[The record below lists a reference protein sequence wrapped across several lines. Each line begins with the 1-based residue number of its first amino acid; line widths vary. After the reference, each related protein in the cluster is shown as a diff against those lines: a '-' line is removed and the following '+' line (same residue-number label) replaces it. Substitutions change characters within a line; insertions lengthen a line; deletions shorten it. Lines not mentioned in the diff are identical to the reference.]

1 MSNVTALETDG
12 IIAAA
17 SETLRRTVTLVRP
30 LAGGQH
36 AKTLVVADSTTEYVV
51 RVFPPLDDAVGH
63 EPRILDRVAALCDR
77 VPRLVATGQFGECS
91 FIVTSVVAGGPP
103 SPDLPLR
110 RVAEQMA
117 AVLAQIHQLDSVGL
131 RTLSWETPR
140 GDSTIEALG
149 RRAWKQLDLADHV
162 LTHYDF
168 WCGNAMWEGDTLTG
182 VVDWSGARSAPRG
195 LDVSWCRLDLVLL
208 GSSDAADHFLAEYER
223 ESGHP
228 LPDSHAWDL
237 VAAARSA
244 SRVETWAPNYLGV
257 GYSDLTESTL
267 RERMDDW
274 TSLLCLS

>member
-1 MSNVTALETDG
+1 MTVVECDG
-12 IIAAA
+12 VIAAVSDA
-17 SETLRRTVTLVRP
+17 LGRTITLVRP
-30 LAGGQH
+30 LSGGQH

-63 EPRILDRVAALCDR
+63 EPQILDRVAALGDR
-77 VPRLVATGQFGECS
+77 VPRLVATGQFGDFP
-91 FIVTSVVAGGPP
+91 FIVTSLVVGGPP

-149 RRAWKQLDLADHV
+149 RRAWQQLDLADHV

-168 WCGNAMWEGDTLTG
+168 WCGNAMWEGETLTG
-182 VVDWSGARSAPRG
+182 VVDWSGARGAPRG

-208 GSSDAADHFLAEYER
+208 GSIDAADHFLAEYER
-223 ESGHP
+223 ESGHS
-228 LPDSHAWDL
+228 LPDIHSWDL

-244 SRVETWAPNYLGV
+244 SRVETWASNYLGV

-267 RERMDDW
+267 RARMDDW
-274 TSLLCLS
+274 TSRLCAS